1 MKRDEWGPL
10 GPITQSPDDLMELP
24 AVDLAVKLVT
34 RMRRL
39 RRFEELARVTA
50 MVDRDTVR
58 WALKREHALVR
69 VAEAAARTRVRELA
83 FLVVHLGTMK
93 SL

>member
-10 GPITQSPDDLMELP
+10 GPITQTPDDLMELP
-24 AVDLAVKLVT
+24 AVDVAVKLAMRV
-34 RMRRL
+34 RRL
-39 RRFEELARVTA
+39 RRFEELAHDADPETI
-50 MVDRDTVR
+50 R

-69 VAEAAARTRVRELA
+69 VAETAARARVRELA

-93 SL
+93 SP